1 MLKSRRGRQSL
12 GAEVRF
18 WMWQSSDMPLLLWAA
33 GATIQATKLCKEFY
47 DSRDTALFEEY
58 EVHAYVESRG
68 RFPWGTPTPL
78 CPQHAAGKY
87 NILQSHCLNPA
98 LPRVDCVSCRI
109 LPYSWLWF
117 SPEKGADFFSS
128 VHLSFS
134 CLSHLPPSSQMC
146 VLVLKGLSSPP
157 SPSSQINSSA

>member
-18 WMWQSSDMPLLLWAA
+18 SMWQSSTMPLLLWAA
-33 GATIQATKLCKEFY
+33 GATIQAAKLCKEFY
-47 DSRDTALFEEY
+47 DSRDTVLFEEY
-58 EVHAYVESRG
+58 EGHAYVESWG

-78 CPQHAAGKY
+78 HPQHAAGKY
-87 NILQSHCLNPA
+87 SILQSHCLNPA

-117 SPEKGADFFSS
+117 NPEKGANFFLSTY
-128 VHLSFS
+128 LSFS
-134 CLSHLPPSSQMC
+134 CLLHLPPPSQMC

-157 SPSSQINSSA
+157 SVSSQINSST